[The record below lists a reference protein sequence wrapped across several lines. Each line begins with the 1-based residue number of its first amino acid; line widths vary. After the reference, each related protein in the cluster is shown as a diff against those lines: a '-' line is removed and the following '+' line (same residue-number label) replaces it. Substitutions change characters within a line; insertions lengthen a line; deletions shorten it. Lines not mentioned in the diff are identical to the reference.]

1 MLAPHET
8 RLLETLRTLPPD
20 QQARMAKACT
30 ELLILAEHNP
40 RCAGIGID
48 GFPCGSPSD
57 ECERCNTLMTALEGF
72 AKS

>member
-8 RLLETLRTLPPD
+8 KLIDTLRNLPED
-20 QQARMAKACT
+20 KQAPMAKACT

-57 ECERCNTLMTALEGF
+57 ECERCHLLMAALESF
-72 AKS
+72 AKA